1 MTSLGD
7 LPEIIYEILQYL
19 HDDYSTLY
27 SCILVNRI
35 WCRLSIPLL
44 WRDPFSIS
52 KYKKHLKYHFI
63 DFYLYYLGEADKNIF
78 KVVFEIDRIDFISS
92 PLFNYP
98 NFIKSLSTYK
108 LDLIVSDWIDSFTE
122 QSPKLNRKK
131 GNSLYCNLPPPQS
144 TRKPTSRSPLCERSF
159 FLSTCIPSEFP
170 SLPAS
175 SKNSSGNIRQD
186 FQNRILP
193 IPRRVTHPVTPYPL
207 PADFKY
213 LKRETVIP
221 SEKVNLKEIFIP
233 SINVLP
239 LTTLQSRS
247 RRVSRRQPMIHRQ
260 LTSLVRI
267 QDKKLEKSIKLKRF
281 VSCALIKLFISSL
294 ASLNTFE
301 IILHRKND
309 KHGFDF
315 MYDVYEMIKNNS
327 KFISDV
333 ENFTFHYSLPPYQ
346 RQSFTITESKR
357 MSILPLISCLPSLC
371 NSIKNLKIQ
380 VIPNFS
386 FEASKNLSKFIG
398 SQSQLSELTFT
409 FNKEVFQ
416 DSLSNLKSVAHTL
429 TCLIF
434 DSCHFTNIQSF
445 QGLEYLE
452 NLESLQF
459 FHCYPVLKLEIVQ
472 HLSEI
477 KNLKIKTL
485 AIVNNNNYI
494 TRGNLYID
502 ILQYQLLLLKIGSH
516 LENLIL
522 SIDFDIKKDIFQSIL
537 HYCERIKFIHFTKLN
552 HDSIPD
558 LNELLLNFGN
568 TLRFITLDIDCIR
581 ITTPYMEDDDSNVIQ
596 NMKKT
601 SILLL
606 QQLGQLLP
614 PTLEYIDLFLIIDPI
629 NLEIFLNNC
638 KHIFNLSK
646 LLLRNSREF
655 YLDQNLQ
662 LLKDFII
669 EMNNIKYLSYRIGK
683 GADTL
688 EWDLGGNNLK
698 EKEKAKEFESY
709 VKIRKY
715 SEVMVRMTEPFY
727 NDFTANYAL

>member
-1 MTSLGD
+1 L
-7 LPEIIYEILQYL
+7 
-19 HDDYSTLY
+19 
-27 SCILVNRI
+27 
-35 WCRLSIPLL
+35 
-44 WRDPFSIS
+44 
-52 KYKKHLKYHFI
+52 
-63 DFYLYYLGEADKNIF
+63 
-78 KVVFEIDRIDFISS
+78 
-92 PLFNYP
+92 
-98 NFIKSLSTYK
+98 
-108 LDLIVSDWIDSFTE
+108 FTE
-122 QSPKLNRKK
+122 QTPKLNRKK
-131 GNSLYCNLPPPQS
+131 GNSLYCNLPPLQN
-144 TRKPTSRSPLCERSF
+144 TRRTTPRPRLCERSVI
-159 FLSTCIPSEFP
+159 LPSWISNEFP
-170 SLPAS
+170 PLPS
-175 SKNSSGNIRQD
+175 SIKNSSGNIRQD

-193 IPRRVTHPVTPYPL
+193 IPRRGTYPVLTYSL
-207 PADFKY
+207 PTNFKY
-213 LKRETVIP
+213 LKREIVTP
-221 SEKVNLKEIFIP
+221 SEKIRLNEPPPLNFLPIP
-233 SINVLP
+233 
-239 LTTLQSRS
+239 TLQPRSRS
-247 RRVSRRQPMIHRQ
+247 RRISRHQPNIHRQ
-260 LTSLVRI
+260 LTRLVKA
-267 QDKKLEKSIKLKRF
+267 QDAKLEKSNRLKRF
-281 VSCALIKLFISSL
+281 VCCALIKLFISNS
-294 ASLNTFE
+294 ATLNTFE

-327 KFISDV
+327 KFISEV

-357 MSILPLISCLPSLC
+357 MSILPLITFLPSLC
-371 NSIKNLKIQ
+371 NLIKNLKIQ

-398 SQSQLSELTFT
+398 SQKQLSKLTFT

-477 KNLKIKTL
+477 KNLRIKTL

-502 ILQYQLLLLKIGSH
+502 ILQYQLLLHKIGSH

-537 HYCERIKFIHFTKLN
+537 HYCEKIKFIHFTKLN
-552 HDSIPD
+552 HDNIPD
-558 LNELLLNFGN
+558 LNDLILNFSN
-568 TLRFITLDIDCIR
+568 TLKYLTLDIDCIR

-601 SILLL
+601 STLLL

-629 NLEIFLNNC
+629 NLEIFLNNI
-638 KHIFNLSK
+638 KHIKNLKK

-655 YLDQNLQ
+655 YLDENLK

-669 EMNNIKYLSYRIGK
+669 EMFSIKYFSYRIGK

-688 EWDLGGNNLK
+688 EWDLGGNNSK
-698 EKEKAKEFESY
+698 EKEKSKEFESF
-709 VKIRKY
+709 VKVRKY

-727 NDFTANYAL
+727 NDFTANYALKFHALILRSILRNGSLETNDAILLDDDRVNGLNSHKFPYVWGEAKKDSKTQRIEELFELGSSVFNHLKARHDTAISEIEFKGLGIMCTI